1 MLLERKLISLVSDI
15 DETSADVKELLLE
28 EIQRKLESECHLLNQ
43 QKELREQWLDNRKLA
58 VAFQCKDLDTD
69 R

>member
-43 QKELREQWLDNRKLA
+43 QKELREQ
-58 VAFQCKDLDTD
+58 
-69 R
+69 